1 MKYPLLF
8 FAISTTQQRTRGLLF
23 NSVTLLFVLVQF
35 ADMFF
40 KVKIPAE
47 SLAAFLACK
56 WLLVIMRVHVE
67 SEIVHLMESLA
78 ADVALEGLLPSV
90 SESVIFIIALLMKT
104 LAANIAHKRLV
115 TSVDADVSV

>member
-1 MKYPLLF
+1 
-8 FAISTTQQRTRGLLF
+8 
-23 NSVTLLFVLVQF
+23 
-35 ADMFF
+35 
-40 KVKIPAE
+40 
-47 SLAAFLACK
+47 
-56 WLLVIMRVHVE
+56 MRVHVE
-67 SEIVHLMESLA
+67 SEIIHLMESLA

>member
-1 MKYPLLF
+1 
-8 FAISTTQQRTRGLLF
+8 
-23 NSVTLLFVLVQF
+23 
-35 ADMFF
+35 
-40 KVKIPAE
+40 
-47 SLAAFLACK
+47 
-56 WLLVIMRVHVE
+56 MRVHVE

-78 ADVALEGLLPSV
+78 ADVTLEGLLPSV

>member
-1 MKYPLLF
+1 
-8 FAISTTQQRTRGLLF
+8 
-23 NSVTLLFVLVQF
+23 
-35 ADMFF
+35 
-40 KVKIPAE
+40 
-47 SLAAFLACK
+47 
-56 WLLVIMRVHVE
+56 MRVHVE

>member
-1 MKYPLLF
+1 
-8 FAISTTQQRTRGLLF
+8 
-23 NSVTLLFVLVQF
+23 
-35 ADMFF
+35 
-40 KVKIPAE
+40 
-47 SLAAFLACK
+47 
-56 WLLVIMRVHVE
+56 MRVHVE

-78 ADVALEGLLPSV
+78 ADVAFEGLLPSV